1 MISDRKD
8 YDDFW
13 DFKAMLPPKKKSAV
27 FSRDTEAVEIDLD
40 AGVEDNTDTA
50 YRIPARKIGNATLTQ
65 HLPTLDQSYRPSNAL
80 IKSISIYRWPSK
92 YTFYERF
99 LANAQK
105 YHYADAEECEYVPF
119 FSYIPQYIQLT
130 KEQLNYYLWWRK
142 NQRQGIK
149 IKTDYSYV
157 LLYIY
162 EIINIPNLIEPSDGI
177 ILLSKLFLDWREDF
191 PKLDKCMPDWIC
203 DYCCIYKLNPPLDL
217 LQDVIGT
224 LQSESSFRE
233 FFLPFNCNSN
243 DILHLAL
250 LSLGCT
256 YNWRKSKFYN
266 SDTSFLF
273 EKHIPGCFIY
283 VAKKLSLTD
292 DRLKPDNASLP
303 VLKLTRD
310 AFSGS
315 LCAYNVK
322 RRIDIEYYSISRSPQ
337 ICELITGIVKFS
349 ENQIRS
355 IVHIRS
361 RLSSVNL
368 DDKVKRSVLE
378 YFAPYLAK
386 AKKEALPETEPEYM
400 KQYES
405 ATSGLTPELA
415 AEIEKRSWDI
425 TEKLVESFV
434 EDDTLFEQTDDTEP
448 LVFSTAQNNV
458 TDSSL
463 SREDTAKIGLRY
475 LCNNDLESFNL
486 WAKSLHMLPDS
497 AVEFINEQFYDE
509 IGDICI
515 ESDGNE
521 YRIIEDYLDDIKKMI

>member
-1 MISDRKD
+1 MFSDRKD

-40 AGVEDNTDTA
+40 ADVENNNVA
-50 YRIPARKIGNATLTQ
+50 SYRIPTRKNGQARVSQ
-65 HLPTLDQSYRPSNAL
+65 HLPSLDQSYQPSNAL
-80 IKSISIYRWPSK
+80 IKSISVYRWPSK

-105 YHYADAEECEYVPF
+105 YHFVAAEECEYVPF
-119 FSYIPQYIQLT
+119 FSYIPQDIQLT
-130 KEQLNYYLWWRK
+130 TEQLNYYLWWRE
-142 NQRQGIK
+142 NQRRGIK
-149 IKTDYSYV
+149 IKTDYSYI

-162 EIINIPNLIEPSDGI
+162 EIINIPDLIEPSVGI
-177 ILLSKLFLDWREDF
+177 ILLSKLYLDWREDF

-203 DYCCIYKLNPPLDL
+203 DYCCIYKLDPPFDL
-217 LQDVIGT
+217 LHGVVGT

-233 FFLPFNCNSN
+233 FFLPFNCN
-243 DILHLAL
+243 DEDRLQFAF

-266 SDTSFLF
+266 GDTSSLF
-273 EKHIPGCFIY
+273 EKHIPTCFIY

-292 DRLKPDNASLP
+292 DRLKTDSSSLP

-322 RRIDIEYYSISRSPQ
+322 RRIDIEYYSLKSSLQ
-337 ICELITGIVKFS
+337 IRELITNIVKFS

-355 IVHIRS
+355 IAHIRS
-361 RLSSVNL
+361 RFSSVNL
-368 DDKVKRSVLE
+368 DDRVKKEVLE

-386 AKKEALPETEPEYM
+386 AKKETIPDSEPEYM

-405 ATSGLTPELA
+405 ATSGLTLERA
-415 AEIEKRSWDI
+415 REIEKRSWDI
-425 TEKLVESFV
+425 TEKLVEAFE
-434 EDDTLFEQTDDTEP
+434 EDDALSDESYDTNN
-448 LVFSTAQNNV
+448 FIDSTARNDV

-463 SREDTAKIGLRY
+463 SRADTARIGLKH
-475 LCNNDLESFNL
+475 LCDSDFESFDT

-515 ESDGNE
+515 ESDGDR
-521 YRIIEDYLDDIKKMI
+521 YRVIEDYLDDIKKLI